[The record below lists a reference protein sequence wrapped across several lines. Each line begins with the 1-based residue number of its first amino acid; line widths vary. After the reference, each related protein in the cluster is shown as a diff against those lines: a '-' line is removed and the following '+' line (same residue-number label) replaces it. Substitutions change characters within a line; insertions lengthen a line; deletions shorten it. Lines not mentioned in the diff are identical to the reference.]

1 MKRKFGQFMNWLDV
15 VIYNYPLIISLALIG
30 FGFYFGENALW
41 GTVTISLCLLL
52 YTDPDKI
59 VVLVVYAF
67 SFFLMHRGYRKIR
80 QGLEV
85 EPPSAPRA
93 SSTPVTNLAI
103 DGNNLLGLAKWD
115 LITLK
120 RFTDELRQD
129 GFTLHLFFDHSV
141 YRTLKENDLLQPN
154 ETVPMAVSR
163 LLDVDR
169 HMLTVSKK
177 GHKAD
182 ALLIRFADRNDYM
195 VLSNDRFNK
204 TSEDFLYQ
212 KAVSRLGRK
221 GFLKRV
227 GLLQGELT
235 IL

>member
-1 MKRKFGQFMNWLDV
+1 MNWLDV
-15 VIYNYPLIISLALIG
+15 VIDNYPLIISLALIG
-30 FGFYFGENALW
+30 FGFYLGENALW

-85 EPPSAPRA
+85 EPPSAPVA
-93 SSTPVTNLAI
+93 PPSPVTNLAI

-115 LITLK
+115 LIALK

-163 LLDVDR
+163 VLDVDR

-204 TSEDFLYQ
+204 ASEDFLYQ
-212 KAVSRLGRK
+212 KAVSRLGSK

>member
-1 MKRKFGQFMNWLDV
+1 
-15 VIYNYPLIISLALIG
+15 PS
-30 FGFYFGENALW
+30 
-41 GTVTISLCLLL
+41 
-52 YTDPDKI
+52 
-59 VVLVVYAF
+59 
-67 SFFLMHRGYRKIR
+67 
-80 QGLEV
+80 
-85 EPPSAPRA
+85 PPIA

-115 LITLK
+115 LIALK

-204 TSEDFLYQ
+204 TNEDFLYQ
-212 KAVSRLGRK
+212 KAVSRLGSK

>member
-1 MKRKFGQFMNWLDV
+1 MNWLDV
-15 VIYNYPLIISLALIG
+15 VIDNYPLIISLALIG
-30 FGFYFGENALW
+30 FGFYLGENALW

-141 YRTLKENDLLQPN
+141 YQESDQIYNLKTDQ
-154 ETVPMAVSR
+154 
-163 LLDVDR
+163 
-169 HMLTVSKK
+169 
-177 GHKAD
+177 
-182 ALLIRFADRNDYM
+182 
-195 VLSNDRFNK
+195 
-204 TSEDFLYQ
+204 
-212 KAVSRLGRK
+212 
-221 GFLKRV
+221 
-227 GLLQGELT
+227 
-235 IL
+235 

>member
-1 MKRKFGQFMNWLDV
+1 MSWLDV

-30 FGFYFGENALW
+30 FGFYFCENALW

-59 VVLVVYAF
+59 VVFVVYAF

-85 EPPSAPRA
+85 EPPSAPVA
-93 SSTPVTNLAI
+93 PPSPVTNLAI

-115 LITLK
+115 LIALK
-120 RFTDELRQD
+120 RFTDELRHD

-141 YRTLKENDLLQPN
+141 YRTLKESDLLQPN

-163 LLDVDR
+163 VLDVDR

-204 TSEDFLYQ
+204 ASEDFLYQ
-212 KAVSRLGRK
+212 KAVSRLGSK

>member
-1 MKRKFGQFMNWLDV
+1 MSWLDV

-30 FGFYFGENALW
+30 FGFYFGESALW

-85 EPPSAPRA
+85 EPPSAPVA
-93 SSTPVTNLAI
+93 PPSPVTNLAI

-115 LITLK
+115 LIALK
-120 RFTDELRQD
+120 RFTDELRHD

-163 LLDVDR
+163 VLDVDR

-204 TSEDFLYQ
+204 ASEDFLYQ
-212 KAVSRLGRK
+212 KAVSRLGSK

>member
-1 MKRKFGQFMNWLDV
+1 
-15 VIYNYPLIISLALIG
+15 
-30 FGFYFGENALW
+30 
-41 GTVTISLCLLL
+41 
-52 YTDPDKI
+52 

-85 EPPSAPRA
+85 EPPSAPVA
-93 SSTPVTNLAI
+93 PPSPVTNLAI

-115 LITLK
+115 LIALK
-120 RFTDELRQD
+120 RFTDELRHD

-163 LLDVDR
+163 VLDVDR

-204 TSEDFLYQ
+204 ASEDFLYQ
-212 KAVSRLGRK
+212 KAVSRLGSK

>member
-1 MKRKFGQFMNWLDV
+1 MSWLDV

-41 GTVTISLCLLL
+41 GTATISLCLLL

-85 EPPSAPRA
+85 EPPSAPVA
-93 SSTPVTNLAI
+93 PPSPVTNLAI

-115 LITLK
+115 LIALK

-163 LLDVDR
+163 VLDVDR

-204 TSEDFLYQ
+204 ASEDFLYQ
-212 KAVSRLGRK
+212 KAVSRLGSK

>member
-1 MKRKFGQFMNWLDV
+1 MSWLDV

-30 FGFYFGENALW
+30 FGFYLGENALW

-85 EPPSAPRA
+85 EPPSAPVA
-93 SSTPVTNLAI
+93 PPSPVTNLAI

-115 LITLK
+115 LIALK

-163 LLDVDR
+163 VLDVDR

-182 ALLIRFADRNDYM
+182 ALLIRFADRNDFM

-204 TSEDFLYQ
+204 ASEDFLYQ

>member
-1 MKRKFGQFMNWLDV
+1 MNWLDV
-15 VIYNYPLIISLALIG
+15 VIDNYPLIISLALIG
-30 FGFYFGENALW
+30 FGFYLGENALW

-85 EPPSAPRA
+85 EPPSAPVA
-93 SSTPVTNLAI
+93 PPSPVTNLAI

-115 LITLK
+115 LIALK
-120 RFTDELRQD
+120 RFTDELRHD

-163 LLDVDR
+163 VLDVDR

-204 TSEDFLYQ
+204 ASEDFLYQ
-212 KAVSRLGRK
+212 KAVSRLGSK

>member
-1 MKRKFGQFMNWLDV
+1 MSWLDV

-41 GTVTISLCLLL
+41 ATVTISLCLLL

-85 EPPSAPRA
+85 EPPSAPVA
-93 SSTPVTNLAI
+93 PPSPVTNLAI

-115 LITLK
+115 LIALK

-163 LLDVDR
+163 VLDVDR

-204 TSEDFLYQ
+204 ASEDFLYQ
-212 KAVSRLGRK
+212 KAVSRLGSK

>member
-15 VIYNYPLIISLALIG
+15 VIDNYPLIISLALIG
-30 FGFYFGENALW
+30 FGFYLGENALW

-85 EPPSAPRA
+85 ESPSPPIA

-212 KAVSRLGRK
+212 KAVSRLGSK